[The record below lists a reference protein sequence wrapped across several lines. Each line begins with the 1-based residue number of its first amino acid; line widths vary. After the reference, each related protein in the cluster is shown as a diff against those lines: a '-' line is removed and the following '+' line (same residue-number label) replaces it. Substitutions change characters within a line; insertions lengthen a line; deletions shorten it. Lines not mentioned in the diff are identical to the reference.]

1 MSQTRIPAAF
11 IRGGTSKGVF
21 FNECDLP
28 KDRNTWDA
36 VFLKV
41 IGAPDPNRRQ
51 LNGMGGG
58 ISSLNKVMI
67 VRPSARNDADVDYTF
82 AQVAADQ
89 SVVDYTAN
97 CGNLSSAIGPFAI
110 DEGLIDVDDGEPL
123 VRLFNTNTSKIIH
136 ARVPV
141 ANGQTVISGD
151 FELQGVAGTGAKLKL
166 DYLDPGGAGTGKL
179 LPTGRVAETLDVEG
193 LGEVPVSLVDAATP
207 MVFVATDNLGMTA
220 TESPVELDADQDAKA
235 RLERIR
241 CAGAVRMG
249 MVNKTEDTG
258 LASPRI
264 AICAAPRPFTSLSG
278 ETVTA
283 SAQDITVRVIS
294 SGDTHR
300 ASPLTSAM
308 CLSAACQITGTLPNY
323 IAKPNNGE
331 IRIGN
336 PSGVLTVGA
345 HVVREDDTWHVVSTR
360 SFRTQRRLMEGSV
373 LIPIEMPRDNSK

>member
-21 FNECDLP
+21 FCERDLP
-28 KDRNTWDA
+28 DDREAWDSI
-36 VFLKV
+36 FLEV

-67 VRPSARNDADVDYTF
+67 VRPSVRDDADVDYTF
-82 AQVAADQ
+82 AQIAADQ
-89 SVVDYTAN
+89 PIVDYSAN

-110 DEGLIDVDDGEPL
+110 DEGLIEVDDGEPL

-136 ARVPV
+136 AQVPV
-141 ANGQTVISGD
+141 ANGQTVIAGD

-179 LPTGRVAETLDVEG
+179 LPTGQVTEILDVEG
-193 LGEVPVSLVDAATP
+193 VGQVLVSLVDAATP
-207 MVFVATDNLGMTA
+207 MVFLIANALGMTA

-235 RLERIR
+235 RLESIR
-241 CAGAVRMG
+241 RAGAVRMG
-249 MVNKTEDTG
+249 MANRAQDTG

-264 AICAAPRPFTSLSG
+264 AICAPSTPYTNLRG
-278 ETVTA
+278 ETVTEV
-283 SAQDITVRVIS
+283 AQDITIRVIS

-308 CLSAACQITGTLPNY
+308 CLGAACQITGTIPNQLT
-323 IAKPNNGE
+323 KFNDGE
-331 IRIGN
+331 VKVGN

-345 HVVREDDTWHVVSTR
+345 QVLHEGDTWHAVSTS
-360 SFRTQRRLMEGSV
+360 SFRTQRRIMEGSV
-373 LIPIEMPRDNSK
+373 LVNSSASRDS